1 MAGYVPI
8 RLLKK
13 YKNRDTEEAAAVV
26 DCLSEM
32 AIAGEDSSFLSY
44 TTEGTKAV
52 NRGGLFEVGDAT
64 YLFFQTMEM
73 LVKALLKA
81 YVPGGTVP

>member
-1 MAGYVPI
+1 MPF

-13 YKNRDTEEAAAVV
+13 YKKRDTKEAAAVV

-32 AIAGEDSSFLSY
+32 AIAGEDSSFLPN

-52 NRGGLFEVGDAT
+52 NRGGLF
-64 YLFFQTMEM
+64 
-73 LVKALLKA
+73 
-81 YVPGGTVP
+81 